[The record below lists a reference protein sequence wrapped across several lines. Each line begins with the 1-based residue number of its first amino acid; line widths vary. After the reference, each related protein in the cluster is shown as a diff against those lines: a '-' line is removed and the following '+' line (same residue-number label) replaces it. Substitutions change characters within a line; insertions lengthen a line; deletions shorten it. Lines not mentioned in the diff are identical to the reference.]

1 MAKLDKETISDSFLD
16 EDENSLDLR
25 NLAIFCIKSFFV
37 GKKKESGESIP
48 VKELLSDLSVKT
60 VLRTPFD
67 DDTFL
72 FIHENCLSQIP
83 KPADYETPIS
93 WPVFYLLGLLSEMR
107 KLGLPKDFQPGLVLL
122 YFKFCKEMRV
132 ISPDT
137 I

>member
-1 MAKLDKETISDSFLD
+1 MARLDKETISDSFLD

-25 NLAIFCIKSFFV
+25 NLAIFCIKSFFA
-37 GKKKESGESIP
+37 GKKKDSGQNISLT
-48 VKELLSDLSVKT
+48 ELMSDLSVKT

-67 DDTFL
+67 DDTFN
-72 FIHENCLSQIP
+72 FIHDNCLSQIP
-83 KPADYETPIS
+83 KPVDYETPIS
-93 WPVFYLLGLLSEMR
+93 WPVFYLLGLLSDMR

-132 ISPDT
+132 ISPET